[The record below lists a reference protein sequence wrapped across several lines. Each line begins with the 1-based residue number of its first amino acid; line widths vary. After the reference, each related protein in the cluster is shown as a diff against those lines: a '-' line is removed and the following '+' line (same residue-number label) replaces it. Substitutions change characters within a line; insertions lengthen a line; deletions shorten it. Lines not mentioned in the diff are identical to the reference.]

1 MSLATRCPHCNTAFR
16 LVRDQ
21 LLLSQGWVRCGRC
34 GEAFNAAEQQFT
46 FEPPPGSVDPSSQV
60 SAVPAE
66 NSPLLG
72 HVPDDA
78 YSNSQTRPS
87 STDPAP
93 LPGLTSP
100 NAAAG
105 PPRVLGTVPSITAS
119 PWQVGAFAYAP
130 FAPKHPAAP
139 PLPPV
144 PASPDA
150 KDERIEAQAAG
161 ATGSSATA
169 DLGLRPLAAEDD
181 RDWLRE
187 ALVSEA
193 TALGLTL
200 DGAVAKAPV
209 GNADA
214 AIQPGRTV
222 HDQEAQASPSSI
234 PSAAESLC
242 AHPATE
248 DDLATFSAEA
258 EAALHSASPALVPAN
273 ADGGSAASSPQSPM
287 EAALVELPSPPVSA
301 KLPIDS
307 NTEPGEDD
315 LNTLHPHSLPLDTG
329 HVESRSPTSF
339 DIAPDQELGEESRFD
354 LGAAL
359 HYEFEPEPE
368 PTLEPTLDAD
378 SKDSQRAAP
387 TGNDPALAPA
397 RDEPAPREEED
408 GHAPSASLA
417 SVLDVVPATP
427 LSEPQ
432 FLRQARARERWQRP
446 AIRALL
452 AVLSLLLVAAGATQ
466 AAWTWRDAIAARW
479 PQTQPALDR
488 LCAIS
493 GCTLAAPRRPQALVI
508 DTSSMAPDAQGV
520 LKLTASLRNRSA
532 EPVAYPALELT
543 LTDTQDR
550 IVARKVIEPGDYLGP
565 LPGNAA
571 AARQHILHGLAGGA
585 ELSIQLNL
593 HLSKDQ
599 ASGYTLYAFYP

>member
-46 FEPPPGSVDPSSQV
+46 FDPAPGGVDPSSRV

-66 NSPLLG
+66 SSTLLG

-78 YSNSQTRPS
+78 YANSQTPPS
-87 STDPAP
+87 PTDPAP
-93 LPGLTSP
+93 PPGLTSA

-105 PPRVLGTVPSITAS
+105 PPRVLGAVPSITAS

-130 FAPKHPAAP
+130 FAPKPPAVSP
-139 PLPPV
+139 PPPV
-144 PASPDA
+144 PASHDA
-150 KDERIEAQAAG
+150 KDEPIEAQVTGASGSIAA
-161 ATGSSATA
+161 A
-169 DLGLRPLAAEDD
+169 DLGLRPLAVEDD
-181 RDWLRE
+181 RDWLLE
-187 ALVSEA
+187 ALASEA
-193 TALGLTL
+193 TALGLPL
-200 DGAVAKAPV
+200 EAGIAKAPV
-209 GNADA
+209 ANADA
-214 AIQPGRTV
+214 AIQLGRTV
-222 HDQEAQASPSSI
+222 HDQEAQASPSSS
-234 PSAAESLC
+234 PSAAELPR
-242 AHPATE
+242 AHIATE
-248 DDLATFSAEA
+248 DDLAAFSAEA
-258 EAALHSASPALVPAN
+258 EAALRSAGSGLAPATV
-273 ADGGSAASSPQSPM
+273 DGGMGASSPQSPM
-287 EAALVELPSPPVSA
+287 EDALVDLPSPPVSA
-301 KLPIDS
+301 KPRIES
-307 NTEPGEDD
+307 NTEPGEHH
-315 LNTLHPHSLPLDTG
+315 LNAMHPHSLPLDVG
-329 HVESRSPTSF
+329 HLENRPPSSV
-339 DIAPDQELGEESRFD
+339 DIAPDQELDEESRFD

-359 HYEFEPEPE
+359 HYEFEPELEPE
-368 PTLEPTLDAD
+368 LEPTFHADA
-378 SKDSQRAAP
+378 KDSQRAAP
-387 TGNDPALAPA
+387 AGNDPALAPA
-397 RDEPAPREEED
+397 EGAPVPRAEEG
-408 GHAPSASLA
+408 GHAPSASQA
-417 SVLDVVPATP
+417 SVLDVAPATP
-427 LSEPQ
+427 LLEPQ

-479 PQTQPALDR
+479 PQTQPALAR

-550 IVARKVIEPGDYLGP
+550 IVARKVIEPRDYLQP

>member
-1 MSLATRCPHCNTAFR
+1 MSLATRCPHCKTAFR

-34 GEAFNAAEQQFT
+34 GEAFNAAEHQFT
-46 FEPPPGSVDPSSQV
+46 FEPAPGSVDPSSQV

-66 NSPLLG
+66 DAPPLG
-72 HVPDDA
+72 HVPDGA
-78 YSNSQTRPS
+78 YSNSPTPPS
-87 STDPAP
+87 FTDPAP
-93 LPGLTSP
+93 LAGLTSA
-100 NAAAG
+100 NAAAA

-130 FAPKHPAAP
+130 LTPKP
-139 PLPPV
+139 PPV
-144 PASPDA
+144 PASHDA
-150 KDERIEAQAAG
+150 KDEPIEEE
-161 ATGSSATA
+161 ATGAIGSIAAA

-181 RDWLRE
+181 RDWLLE
-187 ALVSEA
+187 ALAGEA

-200 DGAVAKAPV
+200 DGTIAKAPV
-209 GNADA
+209 ANADA
-214 AIQPGRTV
+214 AIQPGGTV
-222 HDQEAQASPSSI
+222 HNQEAQASPSSS
-234 PSAAESLC
+234 PSAAQLLR

-258 EAALHSASPALVPAN
+258 EAALHGASPALAPATV
-273 ADGGSAASSPQSPM
+273 DGGTAASSPQSPM
-287 EAALVELPSPPVSA
+287 EAALVQLPSPPVSA
-301 KLPIDS
+301 ELPLGS

-315 LNTLHPHSLPLDTG
+315 LNTMHPHRMPLDTG
-329 HVESRSPTSF
+329 HAQSQSPTSF

-368 PTLEPTLDAD
+368 LEPELEPTLDAD
-378 SKDSQRAAP
+378 AQGSRRAEPA
-387 TGNDPALAPA
+387 GNDSALAPA
-397 RDEPAPREEED
+397 RNEPVPRDEED
-408 GHAPSASLA
+408 GHAPSASPA
-417 SVLDVVPATP
+417 SVLDVVPVTP
-427 LSEPQ
+427 LGEPQ

-479 PQTQPALDR
+479 PQTQPALAR
-488 LCAIS
+488 LCAMS

-550 IVARKVIEPGDYLGP
+550 IVARKVIEPEDYLRP
-565 LPGNAA
+565 LPGKAT
-571 AARQHILHGLAGGA
+571 AARQQILHGLAGGS
-585 ELSIQLNL
+585 ELNIQLNL